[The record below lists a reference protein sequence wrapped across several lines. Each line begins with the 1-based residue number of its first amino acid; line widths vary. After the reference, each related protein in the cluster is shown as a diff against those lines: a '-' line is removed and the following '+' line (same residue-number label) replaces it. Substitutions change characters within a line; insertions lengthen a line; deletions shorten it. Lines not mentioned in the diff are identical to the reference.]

1 MGRKKSK
8 REAAKQEAPKEMLCM
23 AGSQPKNFGI
33 GQSIFKPCR
42 WLGRM
47 VRWPKYIRVQR
58 QKKILMQRLKVP
70 PVVAQFQHTLEKN
83 PATKLFKILAKHRP
97 ETKAETKARIKENLK
112 NDTQIKQPI
121 CVKYGLKRVTNLIV
135 NKAPKLVVIA
145 NDVDP
150 LELVMWMPTLCI
162 KMDVPFCIV
171 KSKARLGRVVNM
183 KTCTCLCLV
192 QVKPASAGE
201 FDKLL
206 EVIRPEWLE
215 AGPYREWGGGILSR
229 KALAKQAAREKKQGN

>member
-1 MGRKKSK
+1 MGRRKAKKV
-8 REAAKQEAPKEMLCM
+8 AKVEAPKEMLCM
-23 AGSQPKNFGI
+23 AGAQPKNFGI
-33 GQSIFKPCR
+33 GQSITKRCG

-47 VRWPKYIRVQR
+47 VKWPKYIRIQR

-70 PVVAQFQHTLEKN
+70 PVVAQFQHVLEKN

-97 ETKAETKARIKENLK
+97 ETKQETKARVKENLK
-112 NDTQIKQPI
+112 NDTQIKPPI
-121 CVKYGLKRVTNLIV
+121 AVKYGLKRVTNLVV
-135 NKAPKLVVIA
+135 NKKPKLVVIA

-171 KSKARLGRVVNM
+171 KSKSRLGRIVNM
-183 KTCTCLCLV
+183 KTCSCLCFV
-192 QVKPASAGE
+192 QVKPACAGE
-201 FDKLL
+201 FDKLV
-206 EVIRPEWLE
+206 ETIRPEWLE

-229 KALAKQAAREKKQGN
+229 KTEAKLKARELKQGS